1 MDVHSLS
8 DYIEIYYKGVK
19 AEFARRQG
27 VSPQLVSQWIKN
39 DFIVIDHNL
48 YSWRRNL
55 EKPLDNEE

>member
-19 AEFARRQG
+19 AEFARQQG

-39 DFIVIDHNL
+39 DFVVINHNL

-55 EKPLDNEE
+55 EKPLDSEE